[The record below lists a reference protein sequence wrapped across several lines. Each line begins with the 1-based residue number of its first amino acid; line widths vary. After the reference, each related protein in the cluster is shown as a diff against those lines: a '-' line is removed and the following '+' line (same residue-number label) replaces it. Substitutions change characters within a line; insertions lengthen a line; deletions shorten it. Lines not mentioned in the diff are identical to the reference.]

1 MGEIANRSTTL
12 VRTWGL
18 PAVAALIL
26 MLAPLTFSLTQAF
39 WPRWIAIMALAWW
52 LPGALLVAHW
62 RLPGLDLPVAG
73 VLAAGLG
80 LCWMILVAL
89 LVHWLPGAIEL
100 WQMIAAYEAGALFL
114 LVFFIWRRPAVPLQP
129 IRASTWVWLA
139 ALLLLALTLRLP
151 GIGFHQFHT
160 DEVAVLGRAARSIQ
174 GMEDALAKHAKGPG
188 EIAITTVV
196 YRALGTVNETTARMP
211 FGLVSAGSVIAV
223 ALLGRRLFSPAA
235 GFWAGVLFALNG
247 FALGLSRILQYQAP
261 VLLLSALA
269 VLAAWEFAKRGEV
282 RWLALAA
289 TFSAF
294 GLVMHYEFGVL
305 APALLALGWVGWRR
319 APDKRRMVQGTLLA
333 GMAAILIVAIAYV
346 PNFLDPKFAETQ
358 DYLGMRLGAFGAFN
372 VDFLIE
378 MGTFY
383 NSTYFFFGLIG
394 LVLAGLFLGWRQ
406 ARRRT
411 LFLAL
416 WFAPAFVLHMFIM
429 RFPGTHFYLLMESW
443 SLLAALPLAA
453 LVQSKTMRP
462 VVRWAGLALVVAW
475 LAVSAGY
482 LYLVFFRQVPQYLA
496 HYDEARAPLYWAPYG
511 DNVPLQP
518 RFGFAIQEGWKAV
531 GTLAEWGYL
540 GTTYASNERSR
551 NLGGWYLA
559 GLSRANFEDRPDS
572 ILVAGQVEK
581 RNLDFRKSH
590 LEGYVLAGEV
600 RVRDEPRL
608 ELWTRDPLPVP
619 FVTYHLEDFGIFDQ
633 VGPVLQDWP
642 DPPILAREVPLD
654 ETMTLESA
662 GLAGTKLSKGDLLHL
677 LLVWRPQH
685 SLPTDY
691 KLFVHIADESGR
703 PVTQWDGYP
712 CLNTARTSQW
722 PAGEAIRDHVLM
734 RIPDDMPSGEYS
746 LLVGLYDGTTGER
759 LGGQAIQ
766 LGALTIR

>member
-1 MGEIANRSTTL
+1 MGEIADRSTPL
-12 VRTWGL
+12 VRTWVL
-18 PAVAALIL
+18 PAVATLIL
-26 MLAPLTFSLTQAF
+26 ILAPLTLALTQAF
-39 WPRWIAIMALAWW
+39 WPRWIAVMALAWW
-52 LPGALLVAHW
+52 LPGALLAAHW
-62 RLPGLDLPVAG
+62 RLPELELP
-73 VLAAGLG
+73 AASVFAIGLG

-89 LVHWLPGAIEL
+89 LVHWLPGAIGL
-100 WQMIAAYEAGALFL
+100 WQMIAVFEAGALFL
-114 LVFFIWRRPAVPLQP
+114 LVPLFWRRPAIPLQP
-129 IRASTWVWLA
+129 TRASTWAWLA
-139 ALLLLALTLRLP
+139 ALLLLALILRLP

-188 EIAITTVV
+188 EIAVTIVV
-196 YRALGTVNETTARMP
+196 YRALGTINEATARMP
-211 FGLVSAGSVIAV
+211 FGLVSVASIVAL
-223 ALLGRRLFSPAA
+223 ALLGRRLFSSAV

-247 FALGLSRILQYQAP
+247 FALGLSRIVQYQAP

-269 VLAAWEFAKRGEV
+269 VLAAWEFAQRGEV

-294 GLVMHYEFGVL
+294 GLIMHYEFGVL
-305 APALLALGWVGWRR
+305 APALLALAWVGWRR
-319 APDKRRMVQGTLLA
+319 APDKRRVVEGTLFA
-333 GMAAILIVAIAYV
+333 GIAATLIVAIAYV
-346 PNFLDPKFAETQ
+346 PNLLNPKFAETQ

-383 NSTYFFFGLIG
+383 NSIYFFVGLIA
-394 LVLAGLFLGWRQ
+394 LMLIGLFLGWRK
-406 ARRRT
+406 ARHRT
-411 LFLAL
+411 FFLVL
-416 WFAPAFVLHMFIM
+416 WFAPAFILHMFIM

-453 LVQSKTMRP
+453 FVQSRTLRP
-462 VVRWAGLALVVAW
+462 AVRWAGLVLVIAW

-511 DNVPLQP
+511 DNVPAQP
-518 RFGFAIQEGWKAV
+518 RFGFAIQEGWKAL

-551 NLGGWYLA
+551 NLGGWYLT
-559 GLSRANFEDRPDS
+559 GLSRANFEDRPDLL
-572 ILVAGQVEK
+572 LVAGQVEK
-581 RNLDFRKSH
+581 PNLDYSKSR

-608 ELWTRDPLPVP
+608 QLWARDPLPVSY
-619 FVTYHLEDFGIFDQ
+619 VTYHVEDFDIFDQ
-633 VGPVLQDWP
+633 VGPVIQEWP
-642 DPPILAREVPLD
+642 DPPVLTSEVPLD

-662 GLAGTKLSKGDLLHL
+662 GLAGTALSKGDLLHL
-677 LLVWRPQH
+677 LLVWRPQQ
-685 SLPTDY
+685 SLSVDY

-712 CLNTARTSQW
+712 CLNTARTSLW

-734 RIPDDMPSGEYS
+734 RIPDDMPSGAYS
-746 LLVGLYDGTTGER
+746 LLVGLYDGTTGRR

-766 LGALTIR
+766 IATITIR